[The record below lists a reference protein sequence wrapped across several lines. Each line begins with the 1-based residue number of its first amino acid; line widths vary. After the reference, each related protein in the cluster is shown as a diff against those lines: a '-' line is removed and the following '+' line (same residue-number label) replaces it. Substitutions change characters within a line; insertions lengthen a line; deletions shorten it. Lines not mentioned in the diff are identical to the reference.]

1 MFVRMMVEKHSAK
14 LAKQAEATPTKASPR
29 PNCIQPILDLRA
41 EKGEFTPIGVKF
53 TFY

>member
-1 MFVRMMVEKHSAK
+1 MMVEKLSVK
-14 LAKQAEATPTKASPR
+14 LAKQTEATPTKASPR
-29 PNCIQPILDLRA
+29 PKDTPLTLDLRA

>member
-1 MFVRMMVEKHSAK
+1 MMVEKLSAR
-14 LAKQAEATPTKASPR
+14 LAKPTEATPTKASPR
-29 PNCIQPILDLRA
+29 PNGIQPIPDLRA

>member
-1 MFVRMMVEKHSAK
+1 MMAEKLSVK
-14 LAKQAEATPTKASPR
+14 LAKPTEATPTKASPR
-29 PNCIQPILDLRA
+29 PNSIGRTLNLRA

>member
-1 MFVRMMVEKHSAK
+1 MMVEKLSAK
-14 LAKQAEATPTKASPR
+14 LAKLAEATPTKASPR
-29 PNCIQPILDLRA
+29 PNCLNSIPDLRA